1 MPQSDGSVESPA
13 EAASSSLPA
22 SQLPW
27 QQIPS
32 FDPQTTDLQVYT
44 RKLQFLKDIWPME
57 HISQLAPRAALQ
69 VQGVAFQKVAR
80 LEASKLRSEAGVQYL
95 VESLGGQWGKLASE
109 EKLSL
114 FEKALY
120 QTSQKSD
127 ESNDSYLAR
136 HDAAFEDM
144 LATGVKMEEI
154 RAYVLLRQSQ
164 LPPEDRK
171 RIIVDTKGELTYDGA
186 RKALRLLGAK
196 FFQDL
201 QNGTK
206 TNRYKTYDINTA
218 ESLDE
223 TAMLT
228 TENEV
233 YDEDALVQFL
243 HESGDEDA
251 AFILDF
257 EESVIDAVQESP
269 ELASCYTTYL
279 EARTRLKE
287 RAKFRGFWA
296 PSSSGK
302 GKGKRPKGGVGKG
315 QPGFR
320 PRSLAERIATS
331 ACKRCGQVGHWKR
344 ECPLSNTKGESKGK
358 GITGETITLAEA
370 LVTFPTHVEDPFNE
384 TDIEEMPMTLPDNA
398 EIIGLKELPKELEW
412 VAVHL
417 CAMEPQNYLETELS
431 GEEDPGLQSNQTYM
445 NAPEQTYK
453 VPPGVKTLSQW
464 GQQVIP
470 SGKKAGMTFT
480 QVFDQDDG
488 YCMQVKSRKAVAPW
502 LRSFQNYLT
511 ARWKHR
517 MLHQFP
523 VKPQVNPTP
532 KSSRT
537 PTSQEKITKGYKITD
552 QEWETVE
559 TPKASPLKR
568 GTSEMNQGA
577 SSSSAMKTEPNIDKV
592 EKIRA
597 QIAIL
602 QRELARETQVPAD
615 DL

>member
-1 MPQSDGSVESPA
+1 MDSSFKNSLKQNLQECCRKHGRYQQNDISAVTSPTDPPSSHDPSESFREPVVILNCEESSG
-13 EAASSSLPA
+13 EAVIDTGASRTV
-22 SQLPW
+22 
-27 QQIPS
+27 I
-32 FDPQTTDLQVYT
+32 
-44 RKLQFLKDIWPME
+44 
-57 HISQLAPRAALQ
+57 
-69 VQGVAFQKVAR
+69 G
-80 LEASKLRSEAGVQYL
+80 
-95 VESLGGQWGKLASE
+95 
-109 EKLSL
+109 
-114 FEKALY
+114 
-120 QTSQKSD
+120 
-127 ESNDSYLAR
+127 
-136 HDAAFEDM
+136 
-144 LATGVKMEEI
+144 
-154 RAYVLLRQSQ
+154 
-164 LPPEDRK
+164 EDR
-171 RIIVDTKGELTYDGA
+171 VEGLVTYVSGMVPGLI
-186 RKALRLLGAK
+186 RKVPSK
-196 FFQDL
+196 
-201 QNGTK
+201 
-206 TNRYKTYDINTA
+206 
-218 ESLDE
+218 
-223 TAMLT
+223 
-228 TENEV
+228 
-233 YDEDALVQFL
+233 VQFRFGN
-243 HESGDEDA
+243 SGTLQSRYA
-251 AFILDF
+251 LCIPR
-257 EESVIDAVQESP
+257 QQ
-269 ELASCYTTYL
+269 
-279 EARTRLKE
+279 
-287 RAKFRGFWA
+287 
-296 PSSSGK
+296 K
-302 GKGKRPKGGVGKG
+302 GWIR
-315 QPGFR
+315 
-320 PRSLAERIATS
+320 
-331 ACKRCGQVGHWKR
+331 
-344 ECPLSNTKGESKGK
+344 
-358 GITGETITLAEA
+358 
-370 LVTFPTHVEDPFNE
+370 VE
-384 TDIEEMPMTLPDNA
+384 
-398 EIIGLKELPKELEW
+398 